1 VCKKV
6 STTNQRFVVSGLCLY
21 LFCLSACPAVRGQ
34 SPKTPPK
41 DLTTTSIED
50 LMNIEVGSVSK
61 RQQKLSQI
69 AAAILVITQE
79 DIRRSRGA
87 DIPDLLRKEVRS

>member
-1 VCKKV
+1 MCKKV
-6 STTNQRFVVSGLCLY
+6 SITKQGFVVSGLCLY
-21 LFCLSACPAVRGQ
+21 LFCLSACPAVPGQ

-50 LMNIEVGSVSK
+50 LMNIEVSSVSK

-69 AAAILVITQE
+69 AAAIFVITQE

>member
-1 VCKKV
+1 VPLPV
-6 STTNQRFVVSGLCLY
+6 LPV
-21 LFCLSACPAVRGQ
+21 CLSRAVRGQ